1 MPRKRGGEVQDRERQ
16 ISEFIGRA
24 GWADADRQRLFT
36 DASRRRYER
45 LTKRS
50 GNAKSILMDAPVED
64 CGPLQPF
71 TSATAFLRDL
81 SLSAPEI
88 YADDDS
94 RGLMLLEDLGDGLVA
109 RVLERSPELED
120 EIYKTAIDVLA
131 ELHQADPAGFP
142 VHSPELQAELAAL
155 AVDWYL
161 PAATGREPPT
171 GLREEFCGIVRELIE
186 GLGAPSVF
194 AHRDYHA
201 ENIIWLP
208 ERNGLQRV
216 GLLDYQDGSIG
227 YRAYDLVSLLEDA
240 RRDLPEE
247 LRERLAGRF
256 AKAAG
261 VEKSAIDREL
271 AVCGAQRNL
280 RIVGVFS
287 RLAIRDGKRGYL
299 KLIPRV
305 WGHLQL
311 DLSGPGL
318 ERLARFVEQRLPV
331 PDHEARAGIAARSA

>member
-1 MPRKRGGEVQDRERQ
+1 MQDRESQ
-16 ISEFIGRA
+16 INEFIGRA
-24 GWADADRQRLFT
+24 GWAGADRRSLFA

-45 LTKRS
+45 LTKR
-50 GNAKSILMDAPVED
+50 GGEAKSILMDAPVED

-71 TSATAFLRDL
+71 KSATAFLRGL

-88 YADDDS
+88 YAVDDS
-94 RGLMLLEDLGDGLVA
+94 LGLMLLEDLGDDLVA

-120 EIYKTAIDVLA
+120 EIYETAVDVLA
-131 ELHQADPAGFP
+131 EMRQAGDPSGFP

-155 AVDWYL
+155 AIDWYL
-161 PAATGREPPT
+161 PAATGREPPA

-208 ERNGLQRV
+208 ERSGLQRV

-227 YRAYDLVSLLEDA
+227 YRTYDLVSLLEDA
-240 RRDLPEE
+240 RRDLPEA

-256 AKAAG
+256 ARAAG
-261 VEKSAIDREL
+261 AEKSAIDQEL

-280 RIVGVFS
+280 RIVGVFA

-311 DLSGPGL
+311 DLSSAGL
-318 ERLARFVEQRLPV
+318 EPLARFVERRLPV

>member
-1 MPRKRGGEVQDRERQ
+1 MQDRERQ
-16 ISEFIGRA
+16 ISGFIKRA
-24 GWADADRQRLFT
+24 GWAGADRQSLFA
-36 DASRRRYER
+36 DASSRRYER
-45 LTKRS
+45 LTRRD
-50 GNAKSILMDAPVED
+50 GGAKAILMDAPVEH

-71 TSATAFLRDL
+71 KSATAFLRSL

-94 RGLMLLEDLGDGLVA
+94 LGLMLLEDLGDGLVA
-109 RVLERSPELED
+109 RVLERSPELEP
-120 EIYKTAIDVLA
+120 EIYEAAVDVLA
-131 ELHQADPAGFP
+131 ELRQAADPSGFP

-155 AVDWYL
+155 AIDWYL
-161 PAATGREPPT
+161 PAATGKEPPV

-208 ERNGLQRV
+208 ERSGLQRV
-216 GLLDYQDGSIG
+216 GILDYQDGSIG
-227 YRAYDLVSLLEDA
+227 HRAYDLVSLLEDA
-240 RRDLPEE
+240 RRDLPED
-247 LRERLAGRF
+247 LRERLASRF
-256 AKAAG
+256 AMAAG
-261 VEKSAIDREL
+261 AEKDAIDQEL
-271 AVCGAQRNL
+271 AVSGAQRNL

-311 DLSGPGL
+311 DLSRPGL
-318 ERLARFVEQRLPV
+318 ERLARFVERHLPV
-331 PDHEARAGIAARSA
+331 PDHEARAGIAARST